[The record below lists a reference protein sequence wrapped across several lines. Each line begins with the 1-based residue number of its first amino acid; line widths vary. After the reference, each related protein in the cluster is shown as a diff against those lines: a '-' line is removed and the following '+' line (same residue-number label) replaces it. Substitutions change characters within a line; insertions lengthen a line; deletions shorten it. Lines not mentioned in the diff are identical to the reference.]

1 MLFNGGHICLSTD
14 NSLSIIQISNRTTVN
29 GVMLMCKDLFVSI
42 LAECLFRVFLWVAVG
57 ESQQQRTLGAIQLLF
72 MQSMFAG
79 ARSVTTFLI
88 DVHRTGEK
96 PTQNKDVDLDVISE
110 HASGYTLSVVSLFDG
125 GDQS

>member
-1 MLFNGGHICLSTD
+1 M
-14 NSLSIIQISNRTTVN
+14 
-29 GVMLMCKDLFVSI
+29 
-42 LAECLFRVFLWVAVG
+42 FLWVAIG
-57 ESQQQRTLGAIQLLF
+57 ESQQQRTLNVIQLTF
-72 MQSMFAG
+72 IQPMFAG

-110 HASGYTLSVVSLFDG
+110 HASGYTLSVVSLFGG